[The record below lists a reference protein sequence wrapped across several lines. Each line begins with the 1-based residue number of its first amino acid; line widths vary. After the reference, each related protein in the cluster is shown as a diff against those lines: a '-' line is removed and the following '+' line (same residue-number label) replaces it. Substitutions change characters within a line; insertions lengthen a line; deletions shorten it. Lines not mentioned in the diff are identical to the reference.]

1 MLRQW
6 AYRDVV
12 KYSSRSLRSAS
23 SPKAGSVTAQ
33 LAFLAKKILSG
44 VVLMSRLLNATLDG
58 FDVNLCVVRAFSA
71 VRKIRAVDNFCIA
84 LYAKYESCCPC
95 QQGLPGTR
103 RPRRSLTTQV
113 QIPVPGAGLF
123 VRP

>member
-71 VRKIRAVDNFCIA
+71 VRKIRAVDNFLWHYMPDMSRA
-84 LYAKYESCCPC
+84 VHGSRVCP
-95 QQGLPGTR
+95 GRVGR
-103 RPRRSLTTQV
+103 GDR
-113 QIPVPGAGLF
+113 
-123 VRP
+123 